1 MAEVGQSILVDRVPL
16 VLYYDSDRAFTKNR
30 TSSGTWNIKGLHKVY
45 KKVVRNGQIA
55 YSIYNNTGTYPIG
68 WVRAEDV
75 TDPTIIPPTPEE
87 PEEPEKPVILP
98 DMTVEN
104 DGDTINLFYGSNA
117 DKSLVLHPGLNR
129 IKIKGKGTV
138 RFHWNDEVL
147 G

>member
-1 MAEVGQSILVDRVPL
+1 MAEVGQNILVDRVPL
-16 VLYYDSDRAFTKNR
+16 VLYYDSDRAFAKNR
-30 TSSGTWNIKGLHKVY
+30 TLSGTWNIKGLHKVY

-75 TDPTIIPPTPEE
+75 TDPTINPPEPDPEPDPEE
-87 PEEPEKPVILP
+87 PEILP
-98 DMTVEN
+98 DMTLEK
-104 DGDTINLFYGSNA
+104 DGETINLFYGSNA
-117 DKSLVLHPGLNR
+117 DKALVLHPGLNR

-138 RFHWNDEVL
+138 RFHWHDEVM